1 MNTISEQTQTQR
13 KLTPRGTHVARCVA
27 VVDLGTAPDTY
38 EGKTTVR
45 RKLSLTWEFPK
56 QLIEKDGET
65 FPMQLSRTF
74 TASLY
79 QDSAFRGIIDPWLA
93 PSADEIKKFNPS
105 VLAGKECLVSVIHET
120 KKNGDPVDK
129 VSSVSSLPDGT
140 NVPETATE
148 PWEYDPEKPTVNFD
162 RLKEWQQKR
171 VRTSEE
177 YKNAMKGKHDSS
189 GLDET
194 DNDPFAG

>member
-38 EGKTTVR
+38 DEKTTVK

-74 TASLY
+74 TASLFKE
-79 QDSAFRGIIDPWLA
+79 SAFRGIIDPWLA
-93 PSADEIKKFNPS
+93 PTADEIKNFNPS
-105 VLAGKECLVSVIHET
+105 ILAGKECLVSVIHET
-120 KKNGDPVDK
+120 KQSGDTVDK

-140 NVPETATE
+140 NVPETGTE

-162 RLKEWQQKR
+162 RLREWQQKR